1 MSPSQRVARMIRSC
15 CCPLAFGGCVG
26 AQFHVGLAA
35 LMIVTSAGT
44 AYRRDDGA
52 QVAPVTTLGP
62 WSNQS
67 GQA

>member
-1 MSPSQRVARMIRSC
+1 MSPLPVVED
-15 CCPLAFGGCVG
+15 LKVLEDGVG

>member
-1 MSPSQRVARMIRSC
+1 MSPLPVVEDLKVLEDR
-15 CCPLAFGGCVG
+15 VG